1 MTDRFVENFN
11 RDKSKQIIMETDQG
25 YITIKRVNESLVL
38 MLVSSDKAQLGMIM
52 LYMGNTIKRI
62 NEVFN

>member
-1 MTDRFVENFN
+1 
-11 RDKSKQIIMETDQG
+11 METDQG